1 GAADSRAGGARRD
14 LRARAQHASR
24 GMLRRRDRGGR
35 RRSGAPVHEH
45 SEPAPR
51 RRAGRLSARRPHCLH
66 AGTDG
71 AVRGTARGRGAGRRP
86 QGLLSFAPGARRV
99 LLRRGPR
106 PGDVRRRAGV
116 SRRRA
121 ARGLRRA
128 HAGRGARLSLGQCGA
143 RLRRGRAHRARM
155 TADLG
160 ATVAGLRLEFCAMNA
175 AGTVQRPEDLERML
189 ASRAGALV
197 LRTATVHPFVHPEFR
212 SLHNPGYDKLVPLA
226 RELAATRR
234 KPIVASIAGST
245 PEEYALLA
253 RAFAEAGA
261 ALVEVDVADP
271 WVAASLA
278 PLEEPGALRALLER
292 IAAAGVR
299 VVVIR
304 NDFTGLEKFLLEAG
318 GGFTA
323 IARGGIRSGY
333 DLARALAHG

>member
-1 GAADSRAGGARRD
+1 
-14 LRARAQHASR
+14 
-24 GMLRRRDRGGR
+24 
-35 RRSGAPVHEH
+35 
-45 SEPAPR
+45 
-51 RRAGRLSARRPHCLH
+51 
-66 AGTDG
+66 
-71 AVRGTARGRGAGRRP
+71 
-86 QGLLSFAPGARRV
+86 
-99 LLRRGPR
+99 
-106 PGDVRRRAGV
+106 
-116 SRRRA
+116 
-121 ARGLRRA
+121 
-128 HAGRGARLSLGQCGA
+128 
-143 RLRRGRAHRARM
+143 M
-155 TADLG
+155 TTDLG
-160 ATVAGLRLEFCAMNA
+160 ATVAGVRLEFCAMNA

-226 RELAATRR
+226 RELAATGR

-271 WVAASLA
+271 WVAAALA
-278 PLEEPGALRALLER
+278 PLEEPGALRTLLER
-292 IAAAGVR
+292 IAGPCPVPLAVRLPERVPLPYPRIAEALAAAGVR

-333 DLARALAHG
+333 DVARALAHGATAVQVGRAVVEEGPGVFARLERELRRARG